1 LYLIFTN
8 TYSKTYRETFD
19 GFHYL
24 GEGRGTILTQRIGS
38 MMTIINTDLL
48 IMLKVQFGSVNDMDG
63 NQVRQVS
70 ASHFKWCLQVETS
83 NLS

>member
-1 LYLIFTN
+1 
-8 TYSKTYRETFD
+8 
-19 GFHYL
+19 
-24 GEGRGTILTQRIGS
+24 

-48 IMLKVQFGSVNDMDG
+48 IMLKVQFGSVNDIDG

-70 ASHFKWCLQVETS
+70 VSHFKWFLKVETS